1 MFLLRLILKMI
12 VFPVMLVLMLIGW
25 IMAFLIGFS
34 SIVFYVLAG
43 LFLLTATATYLMGLT
58 AGADALKMAAA
69 GFVCFI
75 TPHAGNALVGLIGAA
90 SGRLMQFI
98 MS

>member
-1 MFLLRLILKMI
+1 MFLLRMILKI
-12 VFPVMLVLMLIGW
+12 LACPVLIILMLIGW
-25 IMAFLIGFS
+25 ILTFLIGFS

-43 LFLLTATATYLMGLT
+43 LFLLTAVITYLMGIT
-58 AGADALKMAAA
+58 AGPEALKMATA
-69 GFVCFI
+69 GFVCFT
-75 TPHAGNALVGLIGAA
+75 TPHIGNALVGLIGTA

>member
-58 AGADALKMAAA
+58 AGAEALKMAAA

-75 TPHAGNALVGLIGAA
+75 TPHAGNALVG
-90 SGRLMQFI
+90 
-98 MS
+98 

>member
-12 VFPVMLVLMLIGW
+12 VFPVMLVLMLVGW
-25 IMAFLIGFS
+25 ILAFLIGFS

-43 LFLLTATATYLMGLT
+43 LFLLAATATYLMGLT
-58 AGADALKMAAA
+58 VGPEALKMAAA

-75 TPHAGNALVGLIGAA
+75 TPHVGDGLVGLISIA

>member
-43 LFLLTATATYLMGLT
+43 LFLLTATATYLMGMT

>member
-25 IMAFLIGFS
+25 ILAFLIGFS

-75 TPHAGNALVGLIGAA
+75 TPHARNVLVGLIGAA
-90 SGRLMQFI
+90 SGSLMQFI